1 MFIYVRVLQPLM
13 QACAKCDSEIVQEAS
28 ECPEC
33 GNNPGKSAFWSG
45 IVMSLIGVVTL
56 PIFVGF
62 VLLPIGLAM
71 IWAGKRKFTPVEQGW
86 G

>member
-1 MFIYVRVLQPLM
+1 MP
-13 QACAKCDSEIVQEAS
+13 ACAKCESEIVEAAK

-45 IVMSLIGVVTL
+45 IVMSLIGVVTTPFL
-56 PIFVGF
+56 VGF

-71 IWAGKRKFTPVEQGW
+71 IWAGKRKFTAAEHGW